1 MNMVEW
7 FKFSSTQLD
16 GISYCTMAFLTHL
29 VTRGRLGQLEH
40 CWRLVWRMETTM
52 YKHLR
57 RSKDGGVTDGRTKD
71 GGIENG
77 GITAV

>member
-1 MNMVEW
+1 
-7 FKFSSTQLD
+7 
-16 GISYCTMAFLTHL
+16 
-29 VTRGRLGQLEH
+29 
-40 CWRLVWRMETTM
+40 M